1 MSFLHGMFKMKK
13 QVYLDN
19 AATTPV
25 DSEVLKA
32 MLPYLKEKFG
42 NPSSIH
48 SLGQEAK
55 EAMENAR
62 KQVASVINASPEE
75 IIFTSGGTEAD
86 NLAIKGIESNKIITS
101 SIEHAAVLE
110 AGRASG
116 KQVEII
122 PVNNEGIVN
131 LAELKSRITP
141 GCLVSIMHVNNEIG
155 TVQPIEEIAR
165 LCKQKNALFH
175 TDAIQSF
182 GKLEIDVKRI
192 GIDMLSGSSHKINGP
207 KGIGFLY
214 VRKGIKLK
222 PLLNGGGQEKG
233 LRSGTENIPG
243 IVALAKA
250 CELSV
255 KKMETTGKI
264 RDLRD
269 YMLKELLKIR
279 GIKLNGSKD
288 KRIFNNINLTIR
300 DVEGEALVL
309 MLNQSGIACSTASAC
324 TSLSHKHSHV
334 LKALGLSQEEI
345 HGSIRISLGWQTT
358 KSEVGYALA
367 KLKESI
373 IKLRK
378 ISGKEMK

>member
-1 MSFLHGMFKMKK
+1 MNK

-62 KQVASVINASPEE
+62 KQVANLINASPDE

-110 AGRASG
+110 AVRASG

-122 PVNNEGIVN
+122 PVNSDGIVN

-155 TVQPIEEIAR
+155 TIQPIEEIAR
-165 LCKQKNALFH
+165 ICKQKNALFH

-182 GKLEIDVKRI
+182 GKLEIDVKRM

-214 VRKGIKLK
+214 IRKGIKLK

-233 LRSGTENIPG
+233 IRSGTENIPG

-250 CELSV
+250 AELSM

-264 RDLRD
+264 KDLRD
-269 YMLKELLKIR
+269 YMLKELLKIK
-279 GIKLNGSKD
+279 GIKLNGSRD

-309 MLNQSGIACSTASAC
+309 MLNQSGIQCSTASAC

-334 LKALGLSQEEI
+334 LKALGLSQEDI

-358 KSEVGYALA
+358 KSEVDYALA

-378 ISGKEMK
+378 ISGKEIK

>member
-1 MSFLHGMFKMKK
+1 MFKMKK
-13 QVYLDN
+13 QIYLDN

-86 NLAIKGIESNKIITS
+86 NLALKGIESNKIITS

-110 AGRASG
+110 AAQASG
-116 KQVEII
+116 KQVGII

-155 TVQPIEEIAR
+155 TIQPIEEIAR
-165 LCKQKNALFH
+165 ICKQKNALFH

-233 LRSGTENIPG
+233 TRSGTENIPG

-250 CELSV
+250 AELSMR
-255 KKMETTGKI
+255 KMETTAKI
-264 RDLRD
+264 KDLRD
-269 YMLKELLKIR
+269 YILKELLKIK

-288 KRIFNNINLTIR
+288 KRIFNNINLTIK
-300 DVEGEALVL
+300 DIEGEALVL

-358 KSEVGYALA
+358 KSEVDYALA

-378 ISGKEMK
+378 IGGK